1 MTKHVI
7 INAGDKM
14 TYQSLYRKYRP
25 QHLSEVV
32 GQKHILEVLENS
44 LRKDMI
50 SHAYLFCG
58 PRGTGKTSIAK
69 LFAQSINCETQ
80 GEIACGRCNNCIE
93 GRAGTHPDIV
103 EIDAASNNG
112 VDEIRGLID
121 RIKYTPI
128 LGKYKV
134 YIIDEVHMLTA
145 GAFNAFL
152 KTLEEPP
159 EHAVF
164 VLATTEI
171 HKVIPTIVS
180 RCQRF
185 DFSNLSNPAI
195 SGRLDYVLNEED
207 VKAEEGVTQL
217 IASLSNGALRN
228 ALTILEQAIIVAN
241 PVITLDQVHDL
252 NGVVTARQKYSL
264 IQAILSPDMGR
275 LNNEIEVLLENSVDI
290 ERLIMDLVETM
301 KDAVIFQYTKSLDHA
316 KYSEISLIEFLAP
329 RVATKTLINMIET
342 LLEYV
347 EKMKYSHSQESY
359 FQIALIKLFSQ
370 TTEGSVHVESEKQ
383 SEYPQGNKAPSTDA
397 YTPNSIQLPHEKNIK
412 PADVVLTMTANDE
425 EDMDVPVHTP
435 EAKFQENLTPHI
447 ERDYNEDFDNK
458 SEVISE
464 PIPSTNESL
473 DLSEESMDIPVHTQE
488 DSLDNP
494 SIGHLDRD
502 YNDEEENKVSSSESG
517 LISNLDNSHE
527 EVNSSLNFESEDQIS
542 LEIELK
548 DNLQAMVNN
557 LNSGSDLQQD
567 HNNDLLSDAETTFNY
582 DDGSEEA
589 DSLII
594 EDTIEEITISEEVEV
609 KLGVESIVE
618 YMVSANKDL
627 RMIDEIN
634 YKKIS
639 NYINDFE
646 WAKCARLLKDGN
658 LVLSGDHF
666 VMISL
671 DQELEVNEIMDP
683 SNNMDL
689 VRFSSMLFN
698 TEKRIYACTRDE
710 FSSAVARFR
719 ELAASNSLPSPLSP
733 DEIKVKVMEEEEND
747 KDVKLK
753 MVKNL
758 FGSDLNIIE

>member
-1 MTKHVI
+1 
-7 INAGDKM
+7 
-14 TYQSLYRKYRP
+14 
-25 QHLSEVV
+25 
-32 GQKHILEVLENS
+32 
-44 LRKDMI
+44 
-50 SHAYLFCG
+50 
-58 PRGTGKTSIAK
+58 
-69 LFAQSINCETQ
+69 
-80 GEIACGRCNNCIE
+80 
-93 GRAGTHPDIV
+93 
-103 EIDAASNNG
+103 
-112 VDEIRGLID
+112 
-121 RIKYTPI
+121 
-128 LGKYKV
+128 
-134 YIIDEVHMLTA
+134 
-145 GAFNAFL
+145 
-152 KTLEEPP
+152 
-159 EHAVF
+159 
-164 VLATTEI
+164 
-171 HKVIPTIVS
+171 
-180 RCQRF
+180 
-185 DFSNLSNPAI
+185 
-195 SGRLDYVLNEED
+195 
-207 VKAEEGVTQL
+207 
-217 IASLSNGALRN
+217 
-228 ALTILEQAIIVAN
+228 
-241 PVITLDQVHDL
+241 
-252 NGVVTARQKYSL
+252 
-264 IQAILSPDMGR
+264 
-275 LNNEIEVLLENSVDI
+275 
-290 ERLIMDLVETM
+290 
-301 KDAVIFQYTKSLDHA
+301 
-316 KYSEISLIEFLAP
+316 
-329 RVATKTLINMIET
+329 
-342 LLEYV
+342 
-347 EKMKYSHSQESY
+347 
-359 FQIALIKLFSQ
+359 
-370 TTEGSVHVESEKQ
+370 
-383 SEYPQGNKAPSTDA
+383 
-397 YTPNSIQLPHEKNIK
+397 
-412 PADVVLTMTANDE
+412 
-425 EDMDVPVHTP
+425 
-435 EAKFQENLTPHI
+435 
-447 ERDYNEDFDNK
+447 
-458 SEVISE
+458 
-464 PIPSTNESL
+464 
-473 DLSEESMDIPVHTQE
+473 MDIPVHTQE

-502 YNDEEENKVSSSESG
+502 YNDEKENKVSSSESG
-517 LISNLDNSHE
+517 LTSNLDNSHE

-548 DNLQAMVNN
+548 ENLQAMVND
-557 LNSGSDLQQD
+557 LDSGSDAQQD

-582 DDGSEEA
+582 DDGNEEA